1 MPVRKMPQN
10 LEAEM
15 SVLGVAFL
23 NKNALVKIC
32 EKLYSDIFY
41 SEANKKL
48 FEAIK
53 ALYDARIPVDI
64 TTVKEELDKKKNL
77 TAVGGIE
84 YISEVIDSVATA
96 ANLDYYI
103 KIVKDK
109 AVLRNL
115 IDTATDIVTDSY
127 EEEGEV
133 TSILDE
139 AEKRILNVVKER
151 QTSDFI
157 PIKEAIARAQEQLEF
172 LAKNKN
178 GLTGIPSG
186 FTDLDKTTTGFHPGE
201 LIIIAARPG
210 MGKTAFALNIATY
223 AAKTTKKAVAIFNLE
238 MPAEQIVNRMR
249 SAVGQVDAHKLQT
262 GMLSNEDWKR
272 INEANSQLSD
282 TNIQIVDDAGITA
295 SEIKAKCRT
304 LANKEEGLGLVII
317 DYLQLVTAGGRRPD
331 SRQQEVS
338 EISRSLKTMAMELKV
353 PVIALAQLNRSVE
366 QRKEDK
372 RPVLSD
378 LRESGSI
385 EQDAD
390 LVLFIHRNDYY
401 KAKEEIGA
409 QKNVVADIIIAK
421 HRKGSTGKF
430 QLLFELDMSNF
441 RNYLASPKEG
451 EGYED

>member
-1 MPVRKMPQN
+1 MPARKMPQN

-23 NKNALVKIC
+23 NKNALSKIC
-32 EKLYSDIFY
+32 EEIYPEMFYSD
-41 SEANKKL
+41 ANRKL

-53 ALYDARIPVDI
+53 QCYEDHIPVDI

-77 TAVGGIE
+77 SSIGGID

-109 AVLRNL
+109 AVMRNL
-115 IDTATDIVTDSY
+115 IETATDIVTNAY
-127 EEEGEV
+127 EEDEEI
-133 TSILDE
+133 TSLLDN
-139 AEKRILNVVKER
+139 AERKILNVVKER

-157 PIKEAIARAQEQLEF
+157 HIKDAIAIAQENLEI
-172 LAKNKN
+172 LSQNKSD
-178 GLTGIPSG
+178 LTGIPTG
-186 FTDLDKTTTGFHPGE
+186 FYSLDKATAGLHPGE

-210 MGKTAFALNIATY
+210 MGKTAFALNIAVN
-223 AAKTTKKAVAIFNLE
+223 AAQSTKKAIAVFNLE
-238 MPAEQIVNRMR
+238 MPAEQLVNRMR
-249 SAVGQVDAHKLQT
+249 SAVGQVDSYKIQT
-262 GMLSNEDWKR
+262 GQLNHDDWKR
-272 INEANSQLSD
+272 INEANSQLAE

-295 SEIKAKCRT
+295 GEIKAKCRS

-317 DYLQLVTAGGRRPD
+317 DYLQLITSGGKRPE

-353 PVIALAQLNRSVE
+353 PVIALAQLSRSAE
-366 QRKEDK
+366 K
-372 RPVLSD
+372 RENNHPMLAD

-390 LVLFIHRNDYY
+390 LVLFINRNDYY
-401 KAKEEIGA
+401 KAKEQLDA
-409 QKNVVADIIIAK
+409 SKNVVADIIIAK

-430 QLLFELDMSNF
+430 QLLFELNMSNF
-441 RNYLASPKEG
+441 RNYLAQEKDDTYNE
-451 EGYED
+451 